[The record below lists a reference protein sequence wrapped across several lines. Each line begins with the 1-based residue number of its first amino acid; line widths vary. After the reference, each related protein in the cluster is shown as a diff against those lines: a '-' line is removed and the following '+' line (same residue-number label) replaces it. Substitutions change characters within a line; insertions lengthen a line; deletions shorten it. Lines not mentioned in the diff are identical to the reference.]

1 MAAGSGRPP
10 AGAVNVLF
18 TSVGRRVELVRA
30 FRRAYTDLGLDGAL
44 LGVDV
49 DPLAP
54 ALRECDEA
62 WMVPRGNEP
71 HYISKLVDLCADRR
85 VALLFP
91 LIDPEIPLIAHH
103 RDTLDGTGARTM
115 VIPGDAA
122 QITADKLAT
131 AHLFDRLGVPA
142 PAWWSG
148 ERARDGD
155 VAFPAFVKP
164 RFGSAG
170 AHAHRVDDG
179 EELAFWLARVP
190 EPIVQEHLPGPEV
203 TNDVLCLEDG
213 EVASVVSRRRLEVRT
228 GEVAKGVTVHDERIV
243 EHCAAIARELR
254 ARGPIT
260 VQCLLRDGGEPCF
273 TEVNP
278 RFGGGLP
285 LALAAGM
292 HAPHWLLAHA
302 AGIEVD
308 LPPLGSY
315 EVALYMTRYDES
327 FFLTEERRGALA
339 GHRL

>member
-1 MAAGSGRPP
+1 MAAASDPP
-10 AGAVNVLF
+10 AAGAVNVLF

-30 FRRAYTDLGLDGAL
+30 FRRAYRELGLDGAIV
-44 LGVDV
+44 GVDV

-62 WMVPRGNEP
+62 WMVPRGDEP
-71 HYISKLVDLCADRR
+71 HYVAKLVELCADRR
-85 VALLFP
+85 ITLLFP
-91 LIDPEIPLIAHH
+91 LIDPEIPLLAHH
-103 RDTLDGTGARTM
+103 RDELEATGARAL
-115 VIPGDAA
+115 VIPGPAA
-122 QITADKLAT
+122 QVTADKLAT
-131 AHLFDRLGVPA
+131 AQLFDRLGVPA
-142 PAWWSG
+142 PAWCSA
-148 ERARDGD
+148 ERARAGD

-170 AHAHRVDDG
+170 AHAHRVDDA
-179 EELAFWLARVP
+179 EELGFWLARVT

-203 TNDVLCLEDG
+203 TSDVLCLEDG
-213 EVASVVSRRRLEVRT
+213 EVASIVSRRRLEVRT

-243 EHCAAIARELR
+243 EHCATIAHELR

-260 VQCLLRDGGEPCF
+260 VQCLLRAGGEPGF

-285 LALAAGM
+285 LAMAAGM
-292 HAPHWLLAHA
+292 HAPEWLLAHA
-302 AGIEVD
+302 AGLQVD

-315 EVALYMTRYDES
+315 EVGLYMTRYDDS
-327 FFLTEERRGALA
+327 FFLTEERRAALA